1 MKNQYLPLY
10 KLLCLFFL
18 LMFVETSSLQATE
31 NFRNFRFRQLST
43 SDGLS
48 TNDIQQV
55 YQDKEGYIWMA
66 TRNGLAKYNGYEMKI
81 YKSNIYNWNL
91 LGNNNISCIE
101 EDTKHRIW
109 IGTYDGLNVLDK
121 VTGKIKQI
129 NKTEFSN
136 NAISKILVTRKG
148 QILLG
153 TDQG

>member
-81 YKSNIYNWNL
+81 NNYRSVLMRL
-91 LGNNNISCIE
+91 LHSRSRFVESGRGMSY
-101 EDTKHRIW
+101 R
-109 IGTYDGLNVLDK
+109 
-121 VTGKIKQI
+121 
-129 NKTEFSN
+129 
-136 NAISKILVTRKG
+136 
-148 QILLG
+148 
-153 TDQG
+153 